1 MTNVSTTNERCTAT
15 EQTNVTSHGLSIWAA
30 VPHKVRLRRL
40 RPVRKHQGHLR
51 DIPEVKRRRLRP
63 RWHHHSMSRERE
75 VSVRSFV
82 FGLRAEVTRV
92 LAVVVRRWSER
103 GIRGYL
109 LTALIAATIVVLWW
123 ADHTTGRSIVA
134 MCCGERVDQSLGI
147 SVLRL
152 PGSMFAPAALLPV
165 WGSVLQVL
173 LAFGIGEA
181 VVGARRTLTVAAFA
195 HSLGTLAG
203 RYFVWYAPAALGGL
217 PTSWRYALDTGPS
230 AATCGLAV
238 YLALVL
244 GSPRLGSIIFLAVVV
259 ALALHPDLAGRE
271 HLVALAVGAA
281 AAGIH
286 LLRLR
291 RAAGRLVAV
300 STIATANAESHA

>member
-1 MTNVSTTNERCTAT
+1 
-15 EQTNVTSHGLSIWAA
+15 
-30 VPHKVRLRRL
+30 
-40 RPVRKHQGHLR
+40 
-51 DIPEVKRRRLRP
+51 
-63 RWHHHSMSRERE
+63 
-75 VSVRSFV
+75 VSVRSFLLA
-82 FGLRAEVTRV
+82 LRAEVNHV
-92 LAVVVRRWSER
+92 LAVVTRRWADR

-109 LTALIAATIVVLWW
+109 LTAVFAATIVLLWW

-134 MCCGERVDQSLGI
+134 TCCGEHVDQPLGI
-147 SVLRL
+147 SLLRL

-173 LAFGIGEA
+173 LALGIGEA
-181 VVGARRTLTVAAFA
+181 AVGARRTLTVAALA
-195 HSLGTLAG
+195 HAVGTLAG

-230 AATCGLAV
+230 AATCGLAL
-238 YLALVL
+238 YLAIVL
-244 GSPRLGSIIFLAVVV
+244 GCPRLGGILVVAVTG

-281 AAGIH
+281 CAGIQ
-286 LLRLR
+286 LLRLQ

-300 STIATANAESHA
+300 SPVATASAALVLED